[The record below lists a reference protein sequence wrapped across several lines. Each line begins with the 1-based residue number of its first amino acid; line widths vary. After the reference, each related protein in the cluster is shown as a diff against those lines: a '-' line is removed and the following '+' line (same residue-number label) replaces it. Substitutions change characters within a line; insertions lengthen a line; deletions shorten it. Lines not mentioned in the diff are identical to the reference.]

1 MNLYTKTTPFNAD
14 TYTPVQLYL
23 SIRNNYRKTCL
34 LESNDYHSRSESK
47 SFIGFNPILELL
59 QFDQTLTIKTE
70 KGTSKQKLQNNIS
83 NASQIQEIL
92 SEYVFES
99 EKFNGFFGR
108 VSFEYNLKDET
119 HISKSNPG
127 LNIPDLHLFIFK
139 YIIVI
144 DHFTNEGFIIENSF
158 NPTFS
163 EVNIQS
169 FCKSNSI
176 IDLPFELLGK
186 ERALKTDD
194 EFLLDVE
201 KGIHHCK
208 QGDVFQLVLS
218 NRFEQDF
225 FGDDFQVYRQLR
237 QLNPSPYLF
246 YFEFE
251 DYRLF
256 GSSPEAQLIIKNKQA
271 EIHPIAGTIPKTG
284 IQFTDETQLEFLLND
299 EKENAEHTMLV
310 DLARNDLSRD
320 CSNVK
325 VTSYKEVQ
333 HFSHVTHLVSKVTGK
348 LKQSKNFEVF
358 CHSLPAG
365 TLSGT
370 PKSKAMELIHQFE
383 TRSRD
388 FYGGSIGIFTPSGDI
403 NTAIVIRSVLSKNN
417 TLYYQAGAGVVLDSI
432 PEREVLE
439 IHHKLRAIRFAINK
453 TVQTKPITSC

>member
-1 MNLYTKTTPFNAD
+1 MTLIKAKNFAAYSFTTDGEISSNL
-14 TYTPVQLYL
+14 
-23 SIRNNYRKTCL
+23 
-34 LESNDYHSRSESK
+34 
-47 SFIGFNPILELL
+47 
-59 QFDQTLTIKTE
+59 
-70 KGTSKQKLQNNIS
+70 
-83 NASQIQEIL
+83 
-92 SEYVFES
+92 
-99 EKFNGFFGR
+99 
-108 VSFEYNLKDET
+108 
-119 HISKSNPG
+119 
-127 LNIPDLHLFIFK
+127 
-139 YIIVI
+139 
-144 DHFTNEGFIIENSF
+144 
-158 NPTFS
+158 
-163 EVNIQS
+163 
-169 FCKSNSI
+169 
-176 IDLPFELLGK
+176 
-186 ERALKTDD
+186 TDD
-194 EFLLDVE
+194 EYKNHVE
-201 KGIHHCK
+201 LAKKHCAR
-208 QGDVFQLVLS
+208 GDVFQLVLS
-218 NRFEQDF
+218 KKFQQYF
-225 FGDDFQVYRQLR
+225 KGDEFNVYRALR
-237 QLNPSPYLF
+237 SINPSPYLF
-246 YFEFE
+246 YF
-251 DYRLF
+251 DYGDFKIF
-256 GSSPEAQLIIKNKQA
+256 GSSPEAQLIVDDGLA

>member
-92 SEYVFES
+92 REYVFES

-119 HISKSNPG
+119 HISKNKPG

-169 FCKSNSI
+169 FCKSKSI
-176 IDLPFELLGK
+176 IDLHFELLGK
-186 ERALKTDD
+186 ERALK
-194 EFLLDVE
+194 
-201 KGIHHCK
+201 
-208 QGDVFQLVLS
+208 
-218 NRFEQDF
+218 
-225 FGDDFQVYRQLR
+225 
-237 QLNPSPYLF
+237 
-246 YFEFE
+246 
-251 DYRLF
+251 
-256 GSSPEAQLIIKNKQA
+256 IID
-271 EIHPIAGTIPKTG
+271 PKR
-284 IQFTDETQLEFLLND
+284 
-299 EKENAEHTMLV
+299 EKEIIEGKIKK
-310 DLARNDLSRD
+310 
-320 CSNVK
+320 SNLNEDFVK
-325 VTSYKEVQ
+325 KLYKLIFSESYKNQ
-333 HFSHVTHLVSKVTGK
+333 
-348 LKQSKNFEVF
+348 
-358 CHSLPAG
+358 
-365 TLSGT
+365 
-370 PKSKAMELIHQFE
+370 
-383 TRSRD
+383 
-388 FYGGSIGIFTPSGDI
+388 
-403 NTAIVIRSVLSKNN
+403 
-417 TLYYQAGAGVVLDSI
+417 
-432 PEREVLE
+432 
-439 IHHKLRAIRFAINK
+439 
-453 TVQTKPITSC
+453 